1 MNPDPQL
8 QQPDKTQRLHVLEQ
22 LRVLDTQDEPA
33 YDAIAR
39 LAASLIGC
47 PIALVSLVDEH
58 RVWFKARVGAK
69 IHEVPS
75 DAAFCVQA
83 LASDEVFVV
92 LDASVDARFA
102 AHPTVAGAP
111 RLRFYAGAPISV
123 AGCRI
128 GTVSVMSPEVHGL
141 SLRDREVLK
150 DLASAASALLEA
162 RLRERRSRKEE
173 ETVRQAAAA
182 LAAQQA
188 RSHEVQVQLGAMLAA
203 VPDLWFLMDHEGRYL
218 QCSTPGHPMLPLPFE
233 QMQGRLLQEVL
244 PTPLASMIARA
255 IATALQSGQ
264 VQRVEYERV
273 TPDGVARHLEVRISP
288 TQDGRTLHLV
298 RDLTDLRML
307 ERDVLVMQR
316 VLEADASLPITVAD
330 ATLPDQPLIYVN
342 PAFERL
348 SGYRREEVI
357 GHNCRFLN
365 AGYRDQPALDELRR
379 ALAAGQPCTVLLRNA
394 RKDGSAFI
402 NELHV
407 AAIRDVAGRIT
418 HFIGVHND
426 VTERTRAAE
435 KLRVSEEL
443 YRSVAGAISDGL
455 LVLTQDHGV
464 AAINPAGCRIL
475 GVRQDEVVGQLHA
488 PPLQLLDEELA
499 PVPPRAHPVWAVLSG
514 GPPLLDRAFALRR
527 PDGDLRWLSVSC
539 QPLRLQPED
548 LPFSVV
554 VTFRDITEQRRA
566 EQALAASEERWKFAL
581 EGSGD
586 GVWDYDEDS
595 DAVFYSRR
603 WQKMLGYAEHEIAPL
618 LSEWHERVHADDKP
632 RVLEEIRRYRAGE
645 IPAYEIEYRLRHR
658 EGHDVWVLDRG
669 KIVERRADGSPRRLV
684 GTHRDVTRQKLT
696 EEALRDK
703 QAAELANRA
712 KTEFL
717 SRMSHE
723 MRTPLNAVIG
733 FAQLL
738 KLQQSPAVGNRPS
751 YADHILQAGQH
762 LLALVNDVLDL
773 QQVEEGRLSLNL
785 APVALTE
792 LAARCTELL
801 APTAQ
806 ARGVNC
812 INAVTETAA
821 RVWADKQRLRQVLL
835 NVASNAIKYNRP
847 GGQMRLSV
855 EPAGDERLALLV
867 EDNGYGMTD
876 EQMSRLFQPFERL
889 GRETSAIEGTGLGLI
904 IARSLVQEM
913 GGSLTVASRP
923 GVGTRVRIELPAP
936 PEGPRSEHGLFVSSM
951 QGLLHDQE
959 RKEPDRMR
967 MLYVED
973 NRINALLFEE
983 TLKLRSHIEL
993 RVAEDGDEAHAIAS
1007 EWRPDV
1013 LVLDAHLPGLTG
1025 YEVLQQL
1032 RQLPGLAEVPA
1043 FMCSADAMP
1052 EDVQR
1057 ALAAGFIGYWTK
1069 PIDVNQVMADLDVL
1083 QQHS

>member
-1 MNPDPQL
+1 MSSDPQ
-8 QQPDKTQRLHVLEQ
+8 PSDKLQRLRVLEQ
-22 LRVLDTQDEPA
+22 LRVLDTRDEPA
-33 YDAIAR
+33 YDAIVR
-39 LAASLIGC
+39 LAADLTGC
-47 PIALVSLVDEH
+47 PIALVSLVDDN
-58 RVWFKARVGAK
+58 RVWFKARVGAAV
-69 IHEVPS
+69 HEVAS
-75 DAAFCVQA
+75 DAAFCAQA
-83 LASDEVFVV
+83 IAADDVFVV
-92 LDASVDARFA
+92 LDAATDPRFA

-111 RLRFYAGAPISV
+111 RLRFYAGAPIRV

-128 GTVSVMSPEVHGL
+128 GTVSVMSPEVRGL
-141 SLRDREVLK
+141 SERDRRALL
-150 DLASAASALLEA
+150 DLAVAVGSLLEA
-162 RLRERRSRKEE
+162 RLREQRSRQQEE
-173 ETVRQAAAA
+173 SVRQAAAA
-182 LAAQQA
+182 LSAQQA
-188 RSHEVQVQLGAMLAA
+188 RSHEMQVQLGAMLAA
-203 VPDLWFLMDHEGRYL
+203 VPDLWFLMDREGRYL
-218 QCSTPGHPMLPLPFE
+218 QCSAPAHPMLPLPFE
-233 QMQGRLLQEVL
+233 QMQGRRLQDVL
-244 PTPLASMIARA
+244 PQHLAGIIARA
-255 IATALQSGQ
+255 ISAALQAEQ
-264 VQRVEYERV
+264 VQRIEYERV
-273 TPDGVARHLEVRISP
+273 TPDGVLRHLEVRISP
-288 TQDGRTLHLV
+288 MQDGRTLHLL
-298 RDLTDLRML
+298 RDLTDLRTL

-348 SGYRREEVI
+348 SGYRRDEVI

-365 AGYRDQPALDELRR
+365 AGHRDQPALDELRQ
-379 ALAAGQPCTVLLRNA
+379 ALADGRSSTVLLRNA
-394 RKDGSAFI
+394 RKDGSPFI

-407 AAIRDVAGRIT
+407 APIRDAAGRVT
-418 HFIGVHND
+418 HFIGVHTD

-435 KLRVSEEL
+435 KLQVSEEL

-455 LVLTQDHGV
+455 LVVTQDHGV
-464 AAINPAGCRIL
+464 AAVNPAGCRIL
-475 GVRQDEVVGQLHA
+475 GMRQAEVVGPPHA
-488 PPLQLLDEELA
+488 PPLHLLDEQMTPL
-499 PVPPRAHPVWAVLSG
+499 PSNAHPVWAVLAG
-514 GPPLLDRAFALRR
+514 GPPLLDRVFALRR

-539 QPLRLQPED
+539 QPLRLTPGD

-566 EQALAASEERWKFAL
+566 EQALSVSEERWKFAL

-586 GVWDYDEDS
+586 GVWDYDGDS
-595 DAVFYSRR
+595 NAAFYSRR
-603 WQKMLGYAEHEIAPL
+603 WKEMLGYAEHEIGTS
-618 LSEWHERVHADDKP
+618 LSEWRDRVHPDDKL

-658 EGHDVWVLDRG
+658 NGHDMWILDRG
-669 KIVERRADGSPRRLV
+669 KIVARRPDGSPLRVV

-738 KLQQSPAVGNRPS
+738 KLQQSPSVSNRPT

-773 QQVEEGRLSLNL
+773 QQVEEGRVSLNI
-785 APVALTE
+785 APVALAE
-792 LAARCTELL
+792 VAARCTELL
-801 APTAQ
+801 APMAQ
-806 ARGVNC
+806 ARGVTC
-812 INAVTETAA
+812 INAVTEAQA
-821 RVWADKQRLRQVLL
+821 QRRVWADKQRLRQVLL

-847 GGQMRLSV
+847 GGQMRIAV
-855 EPAGDERLALLV
+855 EAAGDERLALLV
-867 EDNGYGMTD
+867 EDNGYGMTS

-904 IARSLVQEM
+904 IARGLIQEM
-913 GGSLTVASRP
+913 GGSLAVASRP
-923 GVGTRVRIELPAP
+923 GAGTQVRIELPSPVDAR
-936 PEGPRSEHGLFVSSM
+936 RSEHDLFAPSVHGLP
-951 QGLLHDQE
+951 LDQE
-959 RKEPDRMR
+959 QKEPDRMR

-983 TLKLRSHIEL
+983 TLKLRGHIEL
-993 RVAEDGDEAHAIAS
+993 RVAEDGEEAHAIAS

-1025 YEVLQQL
+1025 FEVLQQL
-1032 RQLPGLAEVPA
+1032 RRLPGLADVPA

-1069 PIDVNQVMADLDVL
+1069 PIDVHKVMADLDVL
-1083 QQHS
+1083 QQS

>member
-1 MNPDPQL
+1 MNTVPPLSDE
-8 QQPDKTQRLHVLEQ
+8 TQRLRVLEQ

-33 YDAIAR
+33 YDAIAK
-39 LAASLIGC
+39 LAARFAGC
-47 PIALVSLVDEH
+47 PIALVSLVDKD
-58 RVWFKARVGAK
+58 RVWFKARVGAQVN
-69 IHEVPS
+69 EVPS
-75 DAAFCVQA
+75 DAAFCVQTI
-83 LASDEVFVV
+83 ASDDVFVV
-92 LDASVDARFA
+92 LNANTDVRFS
-102 AHPTVAGAP
+102 AHPTVAGP
-111 RLRFYAGAPISV
+111 PHLRFYAGAPIHV

-128 GTVSVMSPEVHGL
+128 GTVCVMSPEVRGL
-141 SLRDREVLK
+141 QTSVLQALV
-150 DLASAASALLEA
+150 DLAATASTLLEA
-162 RLRERRSRKEE
+162 RLREQRARLQEEGVRK
-173 ETVRQAAAA
+173 AAAS

-188 RSHEVQVQLGAMLAA
+188 RSQEAQVQLGAMLAA
-203 VPDLWFLMDHEGRYL
+203 MPDLWFLMDRDGRYL
-218 QCSTPGHPMLPLPFE
+218 QCGTPGSQMLPMSFE
-233 QMQGRLLQEVL
+233 QMQGRLLQDIL
-244 PTPLASMIARA
+244 PAHLASLINTA
-255 IATALQSGQ
+255 IAAALQSEQ
-264 VQRVEYERV
+264 VQRIEYERV

-288 TQDGRTLHLV
+288 MQDGRTLHLV
-298 RDLTDLRML
+298 RDLTDLRTL

-330 ATLPDQPLIYVN
+330 ATLADQPLIYVN

-379 ALAAGQPCTVLLRNA
+379 ALAEGRPCTVMLRNT
-394 RKDGSAFI
+394 RKNGSTFI

-407 AAIRDVAGRIT
+407 APIRDVAGRIT

-443 YRSVAGAISDGL
+443 YRSVASAISDGL
-455 LVLTQDHGV
+455 LVVTQDHSI

-475 GVRQDEVVGQLHA
+475 GMRPDEVVGVAHRL
-488 PPLQLLDEELA
+488 PFPLLDENLA
-499 PVPPRAHPVWAVLSG
+499 PLSQADHPVWPVLAG
-514 GPPLLDRAFALRR
+514 GAPLIDRAFALRR
-527 PDGDLRWLSVSC
+527 PDGELRWLSVSC
-539 QPLRLQPED
+539 QPLRLEPGE

-554 VTFRDITEQRRA
+554 VTFRDITEQHHA

-586 GVWDYDEDS
+586 GVWDHNDDTQ
-595 DAVFYSRR
+595 AVFYSRR
-603 WQKMLGYAEHEIAPL
+603 WKEMLGYAEGEIGT
-618 LSEWHERVHADDKP
+618 SVQEWRQRVHPDDKL

-645 IPAYEIEYRLRHR
+645 IAIYEIEYRLRHR
-658 EGHDVWVLDRG
+658 EGHYVWVLDRG
-669 KIVERRADGSPRRLV
+669 KVVERRPDGTPLRVV
-684 GTHRDVTRQKLT
+684 GTHRDVTRQKLA
-696 EEALRDK
+696 EQAMRDK

-738 KLQQSPAVGNRPS
+738 KLQASPNVTTRPS

-773 QQVEEGRLSLNL
+773 QQVEEGRLSLTL
-785 APVALTE
+785 APVAIAEVAT
-792 LAARCTELL
+792 RCIELL
-801 APTAQ
+801 TPMAQ
-806 ARGVNC
+806 ARNVTC
-812 INAVTETAA
+812 INGISEAGAQL

-847 GGQMRLSV
+847 GGSMRMTV
-855 EPAGDERLALLV
+855 EAGDEERIALVV
-867 EDNGYGMTD
+867 EDNGYGMTSD
-876 EQMSRLFQPFERL
+876 QMARLFQPFERL
-889 GRETSAIEGTGLGLI
+889 GRETSTIEGTGLGLI
-904 IARSLVQEM
+904 IARRLVQEM
-913 GGSLTVASRP
+913 GGSLAVDSRP
-923 GVGTRVRIELPAP
+923 GAGTRVRIELPAP
-936 PEGPRSEHGLFVSSM
+936 QDGRRSEHGMFVASVH
-951 QGLLHDQE
+951 GLPFDPEH
-959 RKEPDRMR
+959 KEADRMR

-983 TLKLRSHIEL
+983 TLKMRSHIEL
-993 RVAEDGDEAHAIAS
+993 RVAEDGKEAHAIAS

-1025 YEVLQQL
+1025 FEVLEQL

-1057 ALAAGFIGYWTK
+1057 ALNAGFLGYWTK
-1069 PIDVNQVMADLDVL
+1069 PIDINKVMADLDVL
-1083 QQHS
+1083 QRQS

>member
-1 MNPDPQL
+1 MSPDPL
-8 QQPDKTQRLHVLEQ
+8 PTDKLQRLHVLEQ
-22 LRVLDTQDEPA
+22 LRVLDTHNEPA

-39 LAASLIGC
+39 LAADLTGC
-47 PIALVSLVDEH
+47 PIALVSLVDEN
-58 RVWFKARVGAK
+58 RLWFKARVGAAV
-69 IHEVPS
+69 HEVPS

-83 LASDEVFVV
+83 IAGDEVFVV
-92 LDASVDARFA
+92 LNAADDARFA
-102 AHPTVAGAP
+102 AHPTVSGAP
-111 RLRFYAGAPISV
+111 RLRFYAGAPITV

-128 GTVSVMSPEVHGL
+128 GTVSVLSPEMRGL
-141 SLRDREVLK
+141 SERERRTLQ
-150 DLASAASALLEA
+150 DLAVAAGSLLEA
-162 RLRERRSRKEE
+162 RLREQRSRQQEE
-173 ETVRQAAAA
+173 SVRKAASA

-203 VPDLWFLMDHEGRYL
+203 VPDLWFLMDREGRYL
-218 QCSTPGHPMLPLPFE
+218 QCSAPGHPMLPQPFE
-233 QMQGRLLQEVL
+233 QMQGRRLHDVL
-244 PTPLASMIARA
+244 PEHLASIIARG
-255 IATALQSGQ
+255 IAAALQAEQ
-264 VQRVEYERV
+264 VQRIEYERV
-273 TPDGVARHLEVRISP
+273 TPDGVLRHLEVRISP
-288 TQDGRTLHLV
+288 VQDGRTLHLV
-298 RDLTDLRML
+298 RDLTDLRTL

-316 VLEADASLPITVAD
+316 VLEADASLPITVTD

-348 SGYRREEVI
+348 SGYRRDEVI

-365 AGYRDQPALDELRR
+365 AGYRDQPALDELRH
-379 ALAAGQPCTVLLRNA
+379 ALAEGRASTVLLRNA

-407 AAIRDVAGRIT
+407 APIRDAAGRVT
-418 HFIGVHND
+418 HFIGVHTD

-455 LVLTQDHGV
+455 LVVTQDHGV
-464 AAINPAGCRIL
+464 AAVNPAGCRIL
-475 GVRQDEVVGQLHA
+475 GMRQDEVVGGPHA
-488 PPLQLLDEELA
+488 PPLQLLDERLA
-499 PVPPRAHPVWAVLSG
+499 PLPPDSHPVWAVLAG
-514 GPPLLDRAFALRR
+514 GPPLLDRVFALRR

-539 QPLRLQPED
+539 QPLRLQPGD

-566 EQALAASEERWKFAL
+566 EQALLVSEERWKFAL

-586 GVWDYDEDS
+586 GVWDYDGDS
-595 DAVFYSRR
+595 NTAFYSRR
-603 WQKMLGYAEHEIAPL
+603 WKEMLGHAEHEIGTSLA
-618 LSEWHERVHADDKP
+618 EWRQRVHPDDKERVF
-632 RVLEEIRRYRAGE
+632 EEIRRYRAGE
-645 IPAYEIEYRLRHR
+645 IPAYEIEYRMRHR
-658 EGHDVWVLDRG
+658 DGHDMWILDRG
-669 KIVERRADGSPRRLV
+669 KIVARRADGSPLRVV
-684 GTHRDVTRQKLT
+684 GTHRDVTRQKHT

-738 KLQQSPAVGNRPS
+738 KLQQSPSVTNRPT

-773 QQVEEGRLSLNL
+773 QQVEEGRVSLNI
-785 APVALTE
+785 APVALAE

-801 APTAQ
+801 APMAQ
-806 ARGVNC
+806 ARGVTC
-812 INAVTETAA
+812 TNAVTEAA
-821 RVWADKQRLRQVLL
+821 AQRRVWADKQRLRQVLL

-847 GGQMRLSV
+847 GGHMRISV

-867 EDNGYGMTD
+867 EDNGYGMTS

-904 IARSLVQEM
+904 IARGLIQEM
-913 GGSLTVASRP
+913 GGSLAVASRP
-923 GVGTRVRIELPAP
+923 GVGTQVRIELPSPLDAR
-936 PEGPRSEHGLFVSSM
+936 RSEHAVFAPSVHGLP
-951 QGLLHDQE
+951 LDQE
-959 RKEPDRMR
+959 QRKPDRMR

-983 TLKLRSHIEL
+983 TLKLRGHIEL
-993 RVAEDGDEAHAIAS
+993 RVAEDGEEAHVIAS

-1025 YEVLQQL
+1025 FEVLQQL
-1032 RQLPGLAEVPA
+1032 RQLPGLADVPA

-1057 ALAAGFIGYWTK
+1057 ALAAGFVGYWTK
-1069 PIDVNQVMADLDVL
+1069 PIDVHKVMADLDVL
-1083 QQHS
+1083 QQS

>member
-1 MNPDPQL
+1 MNPAP
-8 QQPDKTQRLHVLEQ
+8 QQPEETQRLRVLEQ
-22 LRVLDTQDEPA
+22 LRVLDTQDEPP

-39 LAASLIGC
+39 LAANLTGC
-47 PIALVSLVDEH
+47 RIALVSLVSQG
-58 RVWFKARVGAK
+58 RLWFKALVGAEA
-69 IHEVPS
+69 HEVPA
-75 DAAFCVQA
+75 DATFCEQA
-83 LASDEVFVV
+83 ITGGDVFVV
-92 LDASVDARFA
+92 LNASADARFA
-102 AHPTVAGAP
+102 KHPTVAGAP
-111 RLRFYAGAPISV
+111 HLRFYAGVPISV

-128 GTVSVMSPEVHGL
+128 GTVSVMSPEVRGL
-141 SLRDREVLK
+141 STSDRQALQ
-150 DLASAASALLEA
+150 DLAATAGELLEG
-162 RLRERRSRKEE
+162 RLREQRSRQQEE
-173 ETVRQAAAA
+173 SVRQAAAA
-182 LAAQQA
+182 LASQQA
-188 RSHEVQVQLGAMLAA
+188 RSHEVQVQLAAMLAA
-203 VPDLWFLMDHEGRYL
+203 VPDLWFLMDLEGRYL
-218 QCSTPGHPMLPLPFE
+218 QCSTPGHPMLPLPFAH
-233 QMQGRLLQEVL
+233 MQGRRVQEVL
-244 PTPLASMIARA
+244 PPHLANLIGRA
-255 IATALQSGQ
+255 IAASLQTEQ
-264 VQRVEYERV
+264 VQRIEYERV

-288 TQDGRTLHLV
+288 MQDGRTLHLV
-298 RDLTDLRML
+298 RDLTDLRTL

-365 AGYRDQPALDELRR
+365 AAHRDQPALNELRG
-379 ALAAGQPCTVLLRNA
+379 ALAEGSPCTVLLRNA
-394 RKDGSAFI
+394 RKDGSTFI

-407 AAIRDVAGRIT
+407 APIRDAAGRTT

-426 VTERTRAAE
+426 VTERARAAE

-455 LVLTQDHGV
+455 LVVTQDHGV
-464 AAINPAGCRIL
+464 AAVNPAGCRIL
-475 GVRQDEVVGQLHA
+475 GVRQDEVVGVPHG
-488 PPLQLLDEELA
+488 PPFLLLDEQLA
-499 PVPPRAHPVWAVLSG
+499 PLPPEAHPVMAVLAGSA
-514 GPPLLDRAFALRR
+514 PLLDRVFALHRA
-527 PDGDLRWLSVSC
+527 DGDLRWLSVSC
-539 QPLRLQPED
+539 QPLRLAPGD
-548 LPFSVV
+548 VPFSVV

-581 EGSGD
+581 EGNGD
-586 GVWDYDEDS
+586 GVWDYDENS
-595 DAVFYSRR
+595 QTVFYSRR
-603 WQKMLGYAEHEIAPL
+603 WKEMLGYADHEIGTS
-618 LSEWHERVHADDKP
+618 LSEWSRRVHPEDKP
-632 RVLEEIRRYRAGE
+632 RVLEEIRRYRAGKVS
-645 IPAYEIEYRLRHR
+645 AYEIEYRMRHR
-658 EGHDVWVLDRG
+658 DGHDVWILDRG
-669 KIVERRADGSPRRLV
+669 KIVSRRADGSPLRIV

-696 EEALRDK
+696 EDALRDK

-785 APVALTE
+785 APVV
-792 LAARCTELL
+792 LADVVARCAELL
-801 APTAQ
+801 APMAQ
-806 ARGVNC
+806 ARGVTC
-812 INAVTETAA
+812 INTVTEAA
-821 RVWADKQRLRQVLL
+821 TQRRVWADKQRLRQVLL

-847 GGQMRLSV
+847 GGHMHLSV
-855 EPAGDERLALLV
+855 EAVSEERLALLV
-867 EDNGYGMTD
+867 EDDGYGMTG

-904 IARSLVQEM
+904 IARGLIQEM

-923 GVGTRVRIELPAP
+923 GAGTRVRIELPAP
-936 PEGPRSEHGLFVSSM
+936 LDAHRSEHGLFAASAH
-951 QGLLHDQE
+951 GAPLDQE
-959 RKEPDRMR
+959 QKEPDRMR

-993 RVAEDGDEAHAIAS
+993 RVAEDGEEARAIAS

-1025 YEVLQQL
+1025 FEVLQQL
-1032 RQLPGLAEVPA
+1032 RQLPGLAHVPA

-1057 ALAAGFIGYWTK
+1057 ALAAGFVGYWTK

-1083 QQHS
+1083 QQS